1 MTDSD
6 TPEPSSAQRTRIRP
20 LPADTPEATLLP
32 FVDLC
37 FNWSMDAPTIPRE
50 ELLTRPDAR
59 HYFAGWGREG
69 DLAVAC
75 FDESGTEIL
84 GLAWLR
90 LAEGG
95 GVETPDEGPADAA
108 FATGLGED
116 PGRTVE
122 SEVLAEADA
131 EDSGNRARSSGEGAP
146 AEAAAGTAT
155 ARTADSTA
163 GAPAEAGAG
172 TATAGS
178 TADAEDAA
186 EPFAGYGWVA
196 ADIPELSIAVLPD
209 HQGEGIGGALL
220 DVLLS
225 LARMSGVEA
234 VSLAV
239 EDGNGAKN
247 LYVDRGFV
255 TVGRNGDSDLMVRQL
270 R

>member
-1 MTDSD
+1 MTGSV
-6 TPEPSSAQRTRIRP
+6 TPEPSSALRTRIRP
-20 LPADTPEATLLP
+20 LPADTPEATFFP

-95 GVETPDEGPADAA
+95 GVETSDEGPADAA

-131 EDSGNRARSSGEGAP
+131 EDSGNRARSSSEGAP
-146 AEAAAGTAT
+146 AEVAS
-155 ARTADSTA
+155 RTADSTA
-163 GAPAEAGAG
+163 GAPAEADAG
-172 TATAGS
+172 TATDAT

-196 ADIPELSIAVLPD
+196 TDIPELAIAVLPD

-247 LYVDRGFV
+247 LYVDRGFA